1 MMNSFDVFVIKGFTV
16 LNSFFSN
23 VVPLLITITITLL
36 LTLINLTT
44 GYNTGLKQF
53 WLGHDI
59 NKLGVKKNDANHTF
73 F

>member
-53 WLGHDI
+53 LLGP
-59 NKLGVKKNDANHTF
+59 
-73 F
+73 